1 MDKLST
7 ERSCQY
13 HLLQAGGTSD
23 FRLQIVDCEFKN
35 DSIVFQSAFRNQI
48 THALAAGGTDMTAL
62 LKAYPFCLLAQ
73 KSLEVRTGT
82 ISKSTKSSH
91 RLTHSFSKS

>member
-35 DSIVFQSAFRNQI
+35 DSIVFQSAFRNRI
-48 THALAAGGTDMTAL
+48 THALAADGTDFLYCNLSLTCGHSL
-62 LKAYPFCLLAQ
+62 LLLLLGCFHASAESFDLLAA
-73 KSLEVRTGT
+73 
-82 ISKSTKSSH
+82 
-91 RLTHSFSKS
+91 